1 MLVHIQSYLLYVR
14 MRFDQ
19 PDYSQSR
26 AAVASGRCVFG
37 MISSVTG
44 QLWVKEGRE
53 SQRRLRF
60 TLHFLPLAGRINPFT
75 ALLHEASIPMGHYP
89 NKQALTL
96 NAYWSQ
102 TDEFSVSAC
111 VARLC
116 VSQAAADNP
125 HVRYHYRSNA
135 EYNQVFHFVISLF
148 DW

>member
-1 MLVHIQSYLLYVR
+1 IVGDLSSGVIDTSHCPESAARTSFLIWSNVSSNGNIIKSSRDAVLVHIQSYLLYVR

-89 NKQALTL
+89 NK
-96 NAYWSQ
+96 
-102 TDEFSVSAC
+102 
-111 VARLC
+111 
-116 VSQAAADNP
+116 
-125 HVRYHYRSNA
+125 
-135 EYNQVFHFVISLF
+135 
-148 DW
+148 